1 MRGRVTGKVELASRC
16 VLIAGVSL
24 AFRAPALRA
33 QGAITA
39 SLVTPNPTAY
49 VVDLQTLPAW
59 AMLTVT
65 NASGEDVQAQ
75 VSASLSR
82 NGGDVLVATL
92 GPSPAPFMTI
102 PGAATAPLTTVITAP
117 RLAPWSEFAYTGQA
131 GQQIHDTGRLP
142 DGDWTL
148 CVTLTGLVGVQTQ
161 RPQPDV
167 TACSTFIVR
176 YPEAPQL
183 LLPTDRSDVTLST
196 PVFQWTPVTGV
207 DGASYRFRIVEMMR
221 GQTPREAVEAD
232 RPVLETTVYRQTALV
247 YSPAAYPLKGG
258 ACYAWQ
264 VQSVKLQ
271 GSDLQPIL
279 APVGTNQGRSQI
291 YTFCYRPPHVAELP
305 DSLPSD
311 TTPGTG
317 IAFRIPSPG
326 AYRRPGG
333 IGYGAGAGGG
343 GPPAS
348 AERAGSYGGAQGS
361 QGAPERITANGDIT
375 AYGELYG
382 LTGTGGQPAR
392 PDRTGRI
399 QVNTTLSMANGLV
412 QIPLQA
418 LISTDQVNFRQEIDR
433 LGISPT
439 WRDYTVHAGYYTPH
453 FTNLTL
459 ADATLLGGGVEG
471 HPGGLR
477 FSAGYGRARRSIA
490 PDSGQLVQ
498 PEYSRVMGVGQVG
511 WEAPSGFLAE
521 FTVVSARDDPNSLG
535 LFGDTTSAA
544 SPQENLVLGVHGK
557 TPFAARR
564 LWLDVEGTRST
575 YRADRRATT
584 DATADVAG
592 SVGLTWQVPTWS
604 AGGKV
609 TYVGPGYHALGN
621 SQLQSDQVRYEATGQ
636 LHEGTVSLGLQAGV
650 QQNNLDHTLQS
661 TTKLRGIY
669 SFTMSWQATQQFG
682 LDGSAS
688 NIVNDVQSTD
698 PMLALKNVN
707 RSFVLTPHL
716 SFQTGTAQNVLT
728 ASGTWQTAY
737 NSSPGITGL
746 QDTRT
751 GSAMLAYALT
761 LPSGVSLTA
770 TGTFTQVK
778 VDSLRTNLTTLYP
791 ALSFPLIQGRLNTM
805 MGLQWTWSGIAGTS
819 YDHEVYPQLNA
830 SFAVSP
836 HQQVTLQ
843 LSHRHYA
850 YGDAMPGAVFNENQ
864 GSLTWKY
871 TF

>member
-1 MRGRVTGKVELASRC
+1 MRGCVVEKIRLVSRC
-16 VLIAGVSL
+16 AFIAGASL
-24 AFRAPALRA
+24 AFRAPPLRA

-39 SLVTPNPTAY
+39 SLVTPNPTPY
-49 VVDLQTLPAW
+49 VSDLQTRPSW
-59 AMLTVT
+59 VMLTVT
-65 NASGEDVQAQ
+65 NSSGEDVRAQ
-75 VSASLSR
+75 VTASLSR
-82 NGGDVLVATL
+82 SGGDVLVATL
-92 GPSPAPFMTI
+92 GPAPAPFMTI
-102 PGAATAPLTTVITAP
+102 PGNAVAPATTVITAP
-117 RLAPWSEFAYTGQA
+117 RLAPWSQFAYTGEA

-148 CVTLTGLVGVQTQ
+148 CVTLTGLVGTQTQ
-161 RPQPDV
+161 RPLPDV

-183 LLPTDRSDVTLST
+183 LLPSDRSDVTLPT
-196 PVFQWTPVTGV
+196 PVFQWTPATGV
-207 DGASYRFRIVEMMR
+207 DGASYRFRIVEMIR

-232 RPVLETTVYRQTALV
+232 RPVLETTLYRQTALV
-247 YSPAAYPLKGG
+247 YSLAAYPLRAG

-271 GSDLQPIL
+271 GSDVQPIL
-279 APVGTNQGRSQI
+279 APVGTNQGRSRI
-291 YTFCYRPPHVAELP
+291 FTFCYRPPHVAQLP

-311 TTPGTG
+311 TAAGPG
-317 IAFRIPSPG
+317 IALRLPTMG
-326 AYRRPGG
+326 
-333 IGYGAGAGGG
+333 GAGGG
-343 GPPAS
+343 GPPAYDS
-348 AERAGSYGGAQGS
+348 RMSSPGARFQASQRAP
-361 QGAPERITANGDIT
+361 APITATGDIT

-382 LTGTGGQPAR
+382 LSGTGGQPAR

-412 QIPLQA
+412 QVPLQA

-439 WRDYTVHAGYYTPH
+439 WRDYTLHAGYYTPR
-453 FTNLTL
+453 FTDLTL

-498 PEYSRVMGVGQVG
+498 PEFSRVMGVGRAG
-511 WEAPSGFLAE
+511 WEAPSGLLAE

-544 SPQENLVLGVHGK
+544 SPQENVVLGLHGK
-557 TPFAARR
+557 APLADQR
-564 LWLDVEGTRST
+564 LWLEVEGTRST
-575 YRADRRATT
+575 YKADRRASA

-621 SQLQSDQVRYEATGQ
+621 TQLQSDQVRYEATGQ

-661 TTKLRGIY
+661 TTKIRGIY
-669 SFTMSWQATQQFG
+669 NLALSWQATQQFG

-688 NIVNDVQSTD
+688 NIVNDVQSAD
-698 PMLALKNVN
+698 PTLALKNVN
-707 RSFVLTPHL
+707 RSFVLTPHVA
-716 SFQTGTAQNVLT
+716 FQTGQAQNVLT
-728 ASGTWQTAY
+728 ASGTWQTAD
-737 NSSPGITGL
+737 NTSPGITGL
-746 QDTRT
+746 EDTRT
-751 GSAMLAYALT
+751 GSAMLAYT
-761 LPSGVSLTA
+761 VSFPSGVSLTA

-791 ALSFPLIQGRLNTM
+791 ALSFPLVQGRLNTM
-805 MGLQWTWSGIAGTS
+805 VGLQWTWSGIVGAG

-836 HQQVTLQ
+836 RQLVTLQ